1 MLSEIRHYVNQKT
14 LKAIYHAICESR
26 IILTLRLS
34 YKKALRFMFFLIGD
48 AYANPLF
55 KDFNIL
61 KFNDKIVLENSILI
75 RKSFKQERP

>member
-1 MLSEIRHYVNQKT
+1 
-14 LKAIYHAICESR
+14 
-26 IILTLRLS
+26 
-34 YKKALRFMFFLIGD
+34 MFFLIGD

>member
-1 MLSEIRHYVNQKT
+1 
-14 LKAIYHAICESR
+14 
-26 IILTLRLS
+26 
-34 YKKALRFMFFLIGD
+34 MFFLIGD

-55 KDFNIL
+55 KDLNIL

>member
-1 MLSEIRHYVNQKT
+1 MLSKIRHYVNQKT
-14 LKAIYHAICESR
+14 LKAIYHVICESH
-26 IILTLRLS
+26 IILTLCLS
-34 YKKALRFMFFLIGD
+34 YKEALRFMFFLIGD

-55 KDFNIL
+55 KDFNIF